1 MKLFSEKHTTPDSIE
16 ISFKREQR
24 GMWNPRVL
32 VLYQGKWGSVDP
44 LRRAVRFQGIP
55 GGVAC
60 GSILGR
66 IAANMEILESWRY
79 ARTSGAASI
88 LSGEPS
94 DSREF
99 QVV

>member
-1 MKLFSEKHTTPDSIE
+1 MKLFSEKHTTPDGID

-32 VLYQGKWGSVDP
+32 VLYQGEWGSVDP
-44 LRRAVRFQGIP
+44 WRRAVRFQGIP
-55 GGVAC
+55 G
-60 GSILGR
+60 R
-66 IAANMEILESWRY
+66 IAAERAILESWCYTR
-79 ARTSGAASI
+79 RSGAASI